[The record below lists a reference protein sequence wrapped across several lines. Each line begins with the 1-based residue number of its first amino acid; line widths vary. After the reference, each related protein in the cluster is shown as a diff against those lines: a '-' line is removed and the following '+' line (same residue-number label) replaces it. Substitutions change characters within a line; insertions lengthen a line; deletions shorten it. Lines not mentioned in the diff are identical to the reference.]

1 MRKLFTMLIL
11 LFLWAGSSWAQGTV
25 NMYSFAGSSGSY
37 TALSTETVLWS
48 ATFDDNNSTA
58 ITIPSFS
65 VNSVA
70 YTTMFVQAN
79 GWITLGGTS
88 ISSSYTPISNTTS
101 YPVVISAFGRDLNN
115 AAVGTPKISYNT
127 NDGGDIVVQYQDVRR
142 YNIAGEQLSFQIR
155 LTPAT
160 GVIRFVYGGT
170 ISSGISTSYPQVG
183 LRGATNTVYNNR
195 TSTTTWSGTT
205 AGGTNAATITYSSTV
220 LPAAGQTYAFTPP
233 VACTNPTNQPTA
245 LLLTPSTTSVAG
257 TFTAAAG
264 SDSYLVIRTPDGI
277 PTATPVNG
285 TTYAVGAALGNAT
298 VVQSSAALSFTAS
311 TLTAGTLYYFHV
323 FSMNSLCSG
332 GPLYLT
338 ASPLTASTTTAP
350 NPPASI
356 AAAAISGAQI
366 DLTTIANV
374 AGNDIMIAWNTVNT
388 FGTPT
393 GTLNP
398 GDPIS
403 GGGTVLNTGAA
414 GVSSHTGLTQG
425 NLYYYRA
432 WSVAGGLYSSSY
444 VSSSAT
450 TLCSVA
456 YPVPYTLNFD
466 LAQEPEACWSEA
478 NGVLAAPSTISGTT
492 SNWRENNWRGIVGTD
507 KAAVLNIWSTGL
519 YGWLFTPQIDL
530 GTGTYQLEFD
540 LSLNA
545 YNSSSNPATT
555 GTDDKFAVVI
565 STDGGTTWTS
575 ANTLR
580 LWDNAGSSYV
590 YNSINPAGER
600 IIIPLTG
607 YTGVIKI
614 GFYGESTVSN
624 ADNDL
629 SINNLAIVAPP
640 ACSIPLGLTYS
651 GVTNSA
657 ANIIW
662 TDAGTVEID
671 YAIGAHTAGTGTIV
685 PNVTTN
691 PYPLAGLTSNSTY
704 HVYVRQNC
712 GAGNFSTWAGPV
724 VFTTLCDAATA
735 LNENF
740 DAVTAPA
747 LPSCWAKYISPSF
760 SFATVTTVTS
770 LPASAPNCVQLYS
783 SGAALAA
790 DAPLLISPA
799 LSNLGAGTHQLVFK
813 AKGASTNLSVIVGTM
828 SDPLNAATFT
838 PFQTVTGLNTGTFT
852 SSIVSFASY
861 AGSDQYI
868 AFAHPLTTT
877 YSYVY
882 IDDVVWEVLPPCS
895 QVSALTATS
904 ITGSSAVLGWNAN
917 GTTAWEIE
925 YGASGFTQGTG
936 TMITTGVTN
945 PYTLSGLT
953 PVTAYSYYVRA
964 NCGVDGYSLWTGPYT
979 FTTTV
984 ACPAPTAQVVTGIA
998 TDEAYL
1004 GWTSL
1009 GSLWN
1014 IEYGPAG
1021 FVQGT
1026 GTVISSNTNPK
1037 RISGLTAATAYSWYV
1052 QQDCGGG
1059 TLSTWTGPNTFTTL
1073 CNPIATLP
1081 WTENFDAVVTPAL
1094 PSCWFEEN
1102 GDWVTATN
1110 AGSTYDADALSGT
1123 QFLREAYSAVNE
1135 YIWSPGFTLDCRF
1148 ILRLYILVGR

>member
-79 GWITLGGTS
+79 GWITLGGTT
-88 ISSSYTPISNTTS
+88 IASSYTPISNSTS

-183 LRGATNTVYNNR
+183 LRGANNTIYNNR

-220 LPAAGQTYAFTPP
+220 LPTAGQTYTFTPP

-338 ASPLTASTTTAP
+338 TSPLTASTTTAP

-356 AAAAISGAQI
+356 AAAAVSGAQI

-393 GTLNP
+393 GTYNS
-398 GDPIS
+398 GDPIT

-425 NLYYYRA
+425 TQYYYRA
-432 WSVAGGLYSSSY
+432 WSVAGGLYSSSN
-444 VSSSAT
+444 VNANAI
-450 TLCSVA
+450 TLCSAA
-456 YPVPYTLNFD
+456 YPAPFTQNFD
-466 LAQEPEACWSEA
+466 ALQDPDACWTET
-478 NGVLAAPSTISGTT
+478 NGVLADPVVTT
-492 SNWRENNWRGIVGTD
+492 GVVSNWAKDDWRNITGSD
-507 KAAVLNIWSTGL
+507 KAAKLNIWSTGL

-545 YNSSSNPATT
+545 YGTSTAPGTT

-580 LWDNAGSSYV
+580 LWDNAGSSNV
-590 YNSINPAGER
+590 YNNINFNGER
-600 IIIPLTG
+600 IVISLAG
-607 YTGVIKI
+607 YSGVVKI

-629 SINNLAIVAPP
+629 MINNLAIVPP
-640 ACSIPLGLTYS
+640 PSCSIPLSLAYS
-651 GVTNSA
+651 GVTAST
-657 ANIIW
+657 ANISW
-662 TDAGTVEID
+662 TDAATVEID
-671 YAIGAHTAGTGTIV
+671 YAIGAHTPGTGTIV
-685 PNVTTN
+685 PNVTAN
-691 PYPLAGLTSNSTY
+691 PYGLTGLTSNSTY
-704 HVYVRQNC
+704 YVYVRQNC
-712 GAGNFSTWAGPV
+712 GAGNFSAWTGPV
-724 VFTTLCDAATA
+724 VFTTLCDVTTSFT
-735 LNENF
+735 ENF
-740 DAVTAPA
+740 DAVTTPA
-747 LPSCWAKYISPSF
+747 LPSCWANM
-760 SFATVTTVTS
+760 
-770 LPASAPNCVQLYS
+770 LRHLR
-783 SGAALAA
+783 
-790 DAPLLISPA
+790 
-799 LSNLGAGTHQLVFK
+799 
-813 AKGASTNLSVIVGTM
+813 
-828 SDPLNAATFT
+828 
-838 PFQTVTGLNTGTFT
+838 LNTGINF
-852 SSIVSFASY
+852 SSLL
-861 AGSDQYI
+861 
-868 AFAHPLTTT
+868 LT
-877 YSYVY
+877 VFH
-882 IDDVVWEVLPPCS
+882 L
-895 QVSALTATS
+895 
-904 ITGSSAVLGWNAN
+904 
-917 GTTAWEIE
+917 
-925 YGASGFTQGTG
+925 
-936 TMITTGVTN
+936 
-945 PYTLSGLT
+945 
-953 PVTAYSYYVRA
+953 
-964 NCGVDGYSLWTGPYT
+964 
-979 FTTTV
+979 
-984 ACPAPTAQVVTGIA
+984 
-998 TDEAYL
+998 
-1004 GWTSL
+1004 
-1009 GSLWN
+1009 
-1014 IEYGPAG
+1014 
-1021 FVQGT
+1021 
-1026 GTVISSNTNPK
+1026 
-1037 RISGLTAATAYSWYV
+1037 
-1052 QQDCGGG
+1052 
-1059 TLSTWTGPNTFTTL
+1059 
-1073 CNPIATLP
+1073 
-1081 WTENFDAVVTPAL
+1081 
-1094 PSCWFEEN
+1094 
-1102 GDWVTATN
+1102 
-1110 AGSTYDADALSGT
+1110 
-1123 QFLREAYSAVNE
+1123 
-1135 YIWSPGFTLDCRF
+1135 
-1148 ILRLYILVGR
+1148 